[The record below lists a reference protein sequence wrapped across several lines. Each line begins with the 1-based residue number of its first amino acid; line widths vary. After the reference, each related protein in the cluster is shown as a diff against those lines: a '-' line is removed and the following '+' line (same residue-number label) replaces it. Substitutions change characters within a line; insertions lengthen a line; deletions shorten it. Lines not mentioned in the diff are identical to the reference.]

1 MHVFDDSNMGKG
13 KKSFRKKQKTG
24 NDDQDEVSVDH
35 PFMVELSQIK
45 EEHQKKKSSLNPPPQ
60 TKIDDYYFHDPNIYD
75 EDNLEY
81 DFRVKGKDSD
91 DESVSCHDESDEL
104 VDSSS
109 SSSSGKKAYNNHSN
123 YQLSVGEVIV
133 TENGDEEGTGSE
145 VVVLDGLKA
154 LPKSIRKRFIREK
167 IRKKKNNFVKPDV
180 SVISVEDE
188 NEDNLDGRCKICF
201 WALSGH
207 LARDADSLYNM
218 VCKKTK
224 IGMMPNNNQMAGVCE
239 AGITFL
245 STFKMKYDE
254 MIPWGGKHEVCNFLA
269 KLWNN
274 KISSEKTKFLSKMKE
289 KKHAQT
295 IDDFFKILSDSVD
308 VIKRDDMDDYLENEN
323 EDELLEETHKDILKF
338 LPPLISVD
346 DVIYHFDNCIETDQ
360 TNQHREQLVELR
372 SVQKHM
378 FKKMIFIKKK
388 PVTINGSESN
398 GKPKRTIDYTAFYA
412 YLTSLKVSREIA
424 SELRANIR
432 EERSGFLF
440 NNLGLLRNHIP
451 NLDTAKTIN
460 ALKYGNGA
468 KKIKGPTDQYKT
480 GNTQGI

>member
-1 MHVFDDSNMGKG
+1 MGKG
-13 KKSFRKKQKTG
+13 KKSFYKKQKTG
-24 NDDQDEVSVDH
+24 KDDQDVMTADH

-45 EEHQKKKSSLNPPPQ
+45 EEHQKKKNTQKPQ
-60 TKIDDYYFHDPNIYD
+60 TKIDDYYPHDPNIYD

-81 DFRVKGKDSD
+81 DFRVKGKESGE
-91 DESVSCHDESDEL
+91 ESVSCHDDSDEL
-104 VDSSS
+104 MDSSS
-109 SSSSGKKAYNNHSN
+109 PSSSLSERVSNNNN

-133 TENGDEEGTGSE
+133 TENDGEESTGAD
-145 VVVLDGLKA
+145 VVVVDGLKA
-154 LPKSIRKRFIREK
+154 LPKSIRKRFVREK

-188 NEDNLDGRCKICF
+188 NEDNLDGRCKICY
-201 WALSGH
+201 WALSGN
-207 LARDADSLYNM
+207 LARDADSLYNLA
-218 VCKKTK
+218 CKKTK
-224 IGMMPNNNQMAGVCE
+224 IGMLPVNQMAGVCE

-245 STFKMKYDE
+245 STFKMKFDE

-274 KISSEKTKFLSKMKE
+274 KITTEKTKFLSKMKE
-289 KKHAQT
+289 KRHAQT
-295 IDDFFKILSDSVD
+295 IDDFFKILSDSID
-308 VIKRDDMDDYLENEN
+308 IIKKDDIEDYIENDN
-323 EDELLEETHKDILKF
+323 NDEDEDLEETHRDILRF
-338 LPPLISVD
+338 LPPLISID

-388 PVTINGSESN
+388 PVTINGGESN
-398 GKPKRTIDYTAFYA
+398 GKPKRTIDYSAFYA